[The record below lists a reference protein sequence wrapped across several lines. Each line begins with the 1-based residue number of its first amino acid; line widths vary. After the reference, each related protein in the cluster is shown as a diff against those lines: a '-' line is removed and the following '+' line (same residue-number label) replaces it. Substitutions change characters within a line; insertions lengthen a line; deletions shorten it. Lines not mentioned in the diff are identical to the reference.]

1 MKASDDI
8 MSLKGIG
15 EKTAKLFEKVGIRT
29 IDDLLHYYPKGYDT
43 YGSSNITPGIISP
56 FQSLYT

>member
-15 EKTAKLFEKVGIRT
+15 EKLQNYFIR
-29 IDDLLHYYPKGYDT
+29 LEFMKSGS
-43 YGSSNITPGIISP
+43 SSNITPGIISP